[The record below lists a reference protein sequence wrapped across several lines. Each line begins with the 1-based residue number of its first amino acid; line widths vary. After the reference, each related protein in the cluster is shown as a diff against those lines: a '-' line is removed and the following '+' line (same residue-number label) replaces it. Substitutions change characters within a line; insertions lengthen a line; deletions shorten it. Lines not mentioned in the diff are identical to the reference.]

1 MGFLL
6 LYALQIYQNVPCLCL
21 IAQKMP
27 CRSAL
32 FWMPLAYIIRL
43 YNGLL
48 YAPAM
53 GEGGVAF
60 HDVPTHSPA
69 YGGLMRQA
77 LPSQLVA
84 MDCTI
89 CDRLKIEGISF
100 DHFWTKKG
108 YREKTIPL
116 APVQMIAL
124 LQNRDFPGGK
134 IRHQIRMHPPVKP
147 SPLVGMC
154 PKVASSTKQGS
165 AHF

>member
-1 MGFLL
+1 MLL
-6 LYALQIYQNVPCLCL
+6 LWA
-21 IAQKMP
+21 
-27 CRSAL
+27 R
-32 FWMPLAYIIRL
+32 
-43 YNGLL
+43 
-48 YAPAM
+48 
-53 GEGGVAF
+53 GVAF

-69 YGGLMRQA
+69 YWGIMRQA

-124 LQNRDFPGGK
+124 LQNRDFPSGK
-134 IRHQIRMHPPVKP
+134 IRHQIRMRPPVKP

>member
-1 MGFLL
+1 MRCKSIRMCLVCALL
-6 LYALQIYQNVPCLCL
+6 LKKCLAGVPCSGC
-21 IAQKMP
+21 
-27 CRSAL
+27 
-32 FWMPLAYIIRL
+32 PLPILYGYI
-43 YNGLL
+43 
-48 YAPAM
+48 M
-53 GEGGVAF
+53 GCSICSCYGRGGVAF
-60 HDVPTHSPA
+60 HDVPTHSTA
-69 YGGLMRQA
+69 YGGIMRQA